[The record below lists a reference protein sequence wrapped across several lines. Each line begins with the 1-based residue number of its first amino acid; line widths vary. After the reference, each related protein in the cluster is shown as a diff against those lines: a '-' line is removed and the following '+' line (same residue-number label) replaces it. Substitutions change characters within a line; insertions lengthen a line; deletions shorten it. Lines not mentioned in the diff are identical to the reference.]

1 MLDIFKDDAFGVVS
15 LTDAINELSF
25 VPGRIGELGLFNGE
39 GVSTTSVALEKKGDI
54 LVLVP
59 PTPRGGPGT
68 TVDKEKRD
76 LRSFI
81 IPHFEI
87 NDAIYADE
95 VQNVR
100 AWSTENQLETVM
112 MKVAQRNATHSQSFA
127 ATEEYSR
134 IGAVKGLIT
143 YADGSTLDLFTEFG
157 VAQEAEVAF
166 DLAAGAPANGIL
178 RKRCAAVVRK
188 MADNLGGEPFQ
199 YVHAF
204 CGDDFFDDLLAHKEV
219 TESYKGTPMAEV
231 LRQGYVAPGGKKIYG
246 VFEFG
251 GIVWENYRGKVG
263 ATSFVPADK
272 CHMFPIGV
280 PQLFR
285 TYWAPAD
292 YIETV
297 NTIGRRLYEKQYE
310 MRNGKGIHLDVQMNE
325 LNICRRPK
333 VLMKGKRQA

>member
-25 VPGRIGELGLFNGE
+25 VPGRCGELGLFNAE
-39 GVSTTSVALEKKGDI
+39 GVAATSVALEKKGDI
-54 LVLVP
+54 LVLVA
-59 PTPRGGPGT
+59 PTPRGGPGIT
-68 TVDKEKRD
+68 IGKEKRD

-81 IPHFEI
+81 VPHFEI

-100 AWSTENQLETVM
+100 SWGTGQQLETVM
-112 MKVAQRNATHSQSFA
+112 TKVAQRGATHSQSFA

-134 IGAVKGLIT
+134 IGAVKGLVT

-157 VAQEAEVAF
+157 VSQETEVAF
-166 DLAAGAPANGIL
+166 DLSAASPANGVL
-178 RKRCAAVVRK
+178 RKKCAAVVRK

-204 CGDDFFDDLLAHKEV
+204 CGNDFFDDLLAHKEV
-219 TESYKGTPMAEV
+219 TDSYKNTPMAEV
-231 LRQGYVAPGGKKIYG
+231 LRQGYVLPGGRKIYG

-263 ATSFVPADK
+263 ATDFVHTDK

-280 PQLFR
+280 PMLFR

-297 NTIGRRLYEKQYE
+297 NTIGQRLYQKQFE
-310 MRNGKGIHLDVQMNE
+310 MRNGKGIHLDTQMNA

-333 VLMKGKRQA
+333 VLMKGKRGA